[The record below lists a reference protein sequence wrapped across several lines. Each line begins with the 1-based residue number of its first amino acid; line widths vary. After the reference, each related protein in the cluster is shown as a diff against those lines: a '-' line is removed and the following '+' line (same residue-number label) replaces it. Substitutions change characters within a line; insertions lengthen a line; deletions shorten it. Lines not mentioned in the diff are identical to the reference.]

1 MQLQESQEKNPG
13 SKIDQDK
20 STSDL
25 TLGLSDNLF
34 LKILEKLPQAPYPCS
49 LVCKRWFRLHGLLR
63 HSIKLKEW
71 SFLESGQMTSR
82 FPNLTDVDLTIACV
96 PPPKNSAIFL
106 TNQFLR
112 IQLSPEVYDPFLIE
126 KFILEQQLL
135 PSSLDMGLKILAEGC
150 QGLQR
155 LCVVDVRRPAFDQ
168 FRLFRK
174 PDMNGIH
181 EETGKEASKVGLK
194 KSTEEKKAGFP
205 NTEIG
210 LACIAKNCQML
221 QELELHHCTDES
233 LSAIS
238 ACHNLQILR
247 LVGSIEEFYHF
258 SFSDIGLTKLALN
271 CKRLLKLELSG
282 CDGSYDGIAA
292 IGQCCFMLEELTLV
306 NQDFDEGWIAALSYC
321 SNLKTLRLENCKR
334 IDTNPGPV
342 EHLGFCPALERLQLV
357 RCNLRDKVGFA
368 ALVLVSTAVKELEFQ
383 DCWGLDDEVFKLTIN
398 CRRVRRLSLEG
409 CSLLSTAGLETVLLG
424 MKDLQ
429 RLRVVSC
436 NNIKETEITPSL
448 ASLFTVLKEF
458 KWRPDT
464 KSLLAASLAGFEI
477 GQKGR
482 RYFKR
487 A

>member
-1 MQLQESQEKNPG
+1 MQLQESQENDPG
-13 SKIDQDK
+13 SKIDQHK

-49 LVCKRWFRLHGLLR
+49 LVCKRWFHLHGLLR
-63 HSIKLKEW
+63 HSIILKEW

-168 FRLFRK
+168 FRIFRK
-174 PDMNGIH
+174 PDMNGVH
-181 EETGKEASKVGLK
+181 GETGKEASKVGLK
-194 KSTEEKKAGFP
+194 QSREEKKVGCP

-210 LACIAKNCQML
+210 FACIAKNCQML

-233 LSAIS
+233 LSVIS
-238 ACHNLQILR
+238 ACQNLQILR

-321 SNLKTLRLENCKR
+321 SNLKTLRLENCKK
-334 IDTNPGPV
+334 IDLNPGPV
-342 EHLGFCPALERLQLV
+342 EHLGFCPALERLQII

-368 ALVLVSTAVKELEFQ
+368 ALVLVCAAIKELEFQ

-409 CSLLSTAGLETVLLG
+409 CSLLSTVGLETVLLG
-424 MKDLQ
+424 LKDLQ

-464 KSLLAASLAGFEI
+464 KSLLATSLAGIEI

>member
-1 MQLQESQEKNPG
+1 MQLQESQENDPG
-13 SKIDQDK
+13 SKIDQHK

-63 HSIKLKEW
+63 HSIILKEW

-168 FRLFRK
+168 FRIFRK
-174 PDMNGIH
+174 PDMNGVH
-181 EETGKEASKVGLK
+181 GETGKEASKVGLK
-194 KSTEEKKAGFP
+194 QSTEEKKVGYP

-210 LACIAKNCQML
+210 FACIAKNCQML

-233 LSAIS
+233 LSVIS
-238 ACHNLQILR
+238 ACQNLQILR

-321 SNLKTLRLENCKR
+321 SNLKTLRLENCKK
-334 IDTNPGPV
+334 IDLNPGPV
-342 EHLGFCPALERLQLV
+342 EHLGFCPALERLQII

-368 ALVLVSTAVKELEFQ
+368 ALVLVCAAIKELEFQ

-409 CSLLSTAGLETVLLG
+409 CSLLSTVGLETVLLG
-424 MKDLQ
+424 LKDLQ

-464 KSLLAASLAGFEI
+464 KSLLATSLAGIEI